1 MNDRWCAFVIGE
13 ILSALKLMAQV
24 LLAPLELVI
33 TTTGI
38 LRLFTFVG
46 AIVGFFSFLSYCC
59 YRLVELCSVWLNE
72 DVFAAYASESWLQFV
87 GYILNFDLLYR
98 VFLFYYFI
106 FCLFVISFVVTYI
119 LEIMSAVVPE
129 FIEIFR
135 HLLKT
140 LTGGS

>member
-1 MNDRWCAFVIGE
+1 
-13 ILSALKLMAQV
+13 MAQC
-24 LLAPLELVI
+24 LLAPLELVV

-46 AIVGFFSFLSYCC
+46 AIVGFFSLLTYGC
-59 YRLVELCSVWLNE
+59 YKLVELFAVWINE
-72 DVFAAYASESWLQFV
+72 DVFAAYASDSWLQFV

-98 VFLFYYFI
+98 FFVFYYFI
-106 FCLFVISFVVTYI
+106 FCLFVISFVVTYT